1 MSRTQSFKTLMTTSL
16 LECGEE
22 SQIGKDLRWKW
33 CQKKYIMVLTAQNKL
48 RDERGSQLCLCG
60 GFWVLFSILVVVFF
74 FCFVLGRVAC
84 FFVSFLG
91 DRFLCISFTE
101 KSILKYIKNKYRKRM
116 QKGPAG
122 KVQEKESKEVL
133 G

>member
-74 FCFVLGRVAC
+74 SALFWGGLLV
-84 FFVSFLG
+84 FL
-91 DRFLCISFTE
+91 FPF
-101 KSILKYIKNKYRKRM
+101 
-116 QKGPAG
+116 
-122 KVQEKESKEVL
+122 
-133 G
+133 

>member
-60 GFWVLFSILVVVFF
+60 GFWVLFSILVVGFFSALFWGGLLVFLF
-74 FCFVLGRVAC
+74 PF
-84 FFVSFLG
+84 
-91 DRFLCISFTE
+91 
-101 KSILKYIKNKYRKRM
+101 
-116 QKGPAG
+116 
-122 KVQEKESKEVL
+122 
-133 G
+133 

>member
-74 FCFVLGRVAC
+74 LLCFGEGCLFFCFLFRRQI
-84 FFVSFLG
+84 SLYFL
-91 DRFLCISFTE
+91 
-101 KSILKYIKNKYRKRM
+101 YRKEYL
-116 QKGPAG
+116 KIY
-122 KVQEKESKEVL
+122 KK
-133 G
+133 